1 MQYSTVYYKA
11 ISIIIYIVRVIYLEQ
26 HDAQIEL
33 DLAEK
38 QIQSAYLSSI
48 IIIISANSPMT

>member
-33 DLAEK
+33 DLA
-38 QIQSAYLSSI
+38 
-48 IIIISANSPMT
+48 

>member
-1 MQYSTVYYKA
+1 MQYGTVYYYKA

-33 DLAEK
+33 DLA
-38 QIQSAYLSSI
+38 
-48 IIIISANSPMT
+48 